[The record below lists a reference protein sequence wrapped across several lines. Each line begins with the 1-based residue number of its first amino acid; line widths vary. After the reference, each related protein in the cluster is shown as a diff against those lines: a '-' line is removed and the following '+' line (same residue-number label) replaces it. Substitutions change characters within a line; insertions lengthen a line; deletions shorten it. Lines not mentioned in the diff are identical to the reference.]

1 MNWPSLQTSSDGEW
15 PAQSVTNCKM
25 RQQAQRRSPALTTK
39 TTTVISRRGRAR
51 GRYPKTQDGAAPK
64 REKRIP
70 EYLEA
75 DEVNAIIR
83 AAPSPK
89 AKLLMLQQWRAGLRV
104 SEALDLEVR
113 DLSLD
118 TASPTLRV
126 RSGKGGKT
134 RLVPI
139 HPELHG
145 ALSSALA
152 YGDIS
157 QGRLI
162 EAHTTTAWR
171 WVKASVKR
179 AEELGA
185 IAPGKR
191 ISTHTLRH
199 SYARHLLMNGIPIN
213 YLSRWLGH
221 GSIQTTLIYLE
232 LVPDPTGSLAMVP

>member
-1 MNWPSLQTSSDGEW
+1 MATEPTT
-15 PAQSVTNCKM
+15 AI
-25 RQQAQRRSPALTTK
+25 ARR
-39 TTTVISRRGRAR
+39 RRPR

-75 DEVNAIIR
+75 DEVNSIIR

-89 AKLLMLQQWRAGLRV
+89 SKLLMLQQWRAGLRV

-118 TASPTLRV
+118 ADSPTLRV

-134 RLVPI
+134 RLVPV

-157 QGRLI
+157 QGRII
-162 EAHTTTAWR
+162 EAHPTTAWR
-171 WVKASVKR
+171 WVKTAVRR

-191 ISTHTLRH
+191 VGTHTLRH
-199 SYARHLLMNGIPIN
+199 SYARHLLVNGIPIN

-221 GSIQTTLIYLE
+221 SSIQTTLIYLA
-232 LVPDPTGSLAMVP
+232 LVPDPSGSLAMVP